1 MATVKVTSKFQI
13 LDLIDQFVDGTTASA
28 LGETIVNSAK
38 ELIASGQSPVD
49 GYGRFEGYSASY
61 QAEIKG
67 NQKARVKAAVAKAVA
82 KVSKSSKA
90 KKKIVG
96 NKARA
101 KAKDLEQKYGK
112 KVRPINLFLT
122 GEMLDG
128 YDYRIQGD
136 VIEVGMVSG
145 SQDRKDIASYHN
157 DGTSKMPQRKIVPG
171 PGESFTITIMRAI
184 ADVYGS
190 RLADLIRQSGKNS

>member
-1 MATVKVTSKFQI
+1 MATVKVTTKFQI
-13 LDLIDQFVDGTTASA
+13 LELIDQFVDGTTASA
-28 LGETIVNSAK
+28 LGETIVTTAK
-38 ELIASGQSPVD
+38 ELIASGQSPVE
-49 GYGRFEGYSASY
+49 GYGRFEGYSDSY
-61 QAEIKG
+61 SNQIKG

-82 KVSKSSKA
+82 RVAKSSKA
-90 KKKIVG
+90 KQKIVG
-96 NKARA
+96 NKAKA

-112 KVRPINLFLT
+112 KVRPVNLFLV
-122 GEMLDG
+122 GDMLDG

-145 SQDRKDIASYHN
+145 SQESKDIASYHN

-171 PGESFTITIMRAI
+171 QGERFTVTIMRAI
-184 ADVYGS
+184 ADVYGK